1 MYLPSYN
8 ISSLSQLRITY
19 VHNSMPNWCPQ
30 KKYRF
35 QIPWCKCNYKSRWKK
50 TAILHL
56 TLCGV
61 HFHVFSNAFPNTDS
75 RIHPKFYCPTIS
87 PTAFPT
93 KNLNLILQAARCAR
107 RCEPPRATRAAA
119 ASHWPPMTACI
130 KGVEP
135 LAWKAILVAKWLCL
149 RIVYCIYCISLQMA
163 IFWWG

>member
-8 ISSLSQLRITY
+8 LSSLSQLRITY
-19 VHNSMPNWCPQ
+19 VHNSMPNWCP
-30 KKYRF
+30 KKN
-35 QIPWCKCNYKSRWKK
+35 IDSKSLGVSVTTSLDEKK
-50 TAILHL
+50 LQYYIWHCVVFISMSFL
-56 TLCGV
+56 T
-61 HFHVFSNAFPNTDS
+61 HFPDS

-87 PTAFPT
+87 PTAFSHEKSKSHPPS
-93 KNLNLILQAARCAR
+93 CALR
-107 RCEPPRATRAAA
+107 ASMRAPRATRAAA